1 MSDISSFFNQ
11 ETEEEKRRR
20 DEAFGKAPSERGNRK
35 IECPGHYVV
44 RTGEFVWFD
53 KRDPTHPI
61 ATPSPEVK
69 ISRKGALLLN
79 LSLQVCDKGTSQV
92 PPGAS
97 IFHTITL
104 SPVKGAD
111 EKKLENTYRFMKPQ
125 LSALLGNDN
134 ISITEQWLKDNCS
147 IEFEERAG
155 KIVITKHHKLL
166 KQVYVTIDY
175 VADQNNKPKLKVV
188 QMDKL
193 MPGDKSVTRK
203 LTEEEVV
210 RSNGIP
216 EVTPATDA
224 GDISPSE
231 EADTTETKP
240 AVHMDTSKVTGK
252 TEEDF

>member
-1 MSDISSFFNQ
+1 MSDISAFFNQ
-11 ETEEEKRRR
+11 ETEDEKRRR

-35 IECPGHYVV
+35 IEAPGHYVV
-44 RTGEFVWFD
+44 KTGEFVWFD
-53 KRDPTHPI
+53 KKDPTHPI

-104 SPVKGAD
+104 SPIKGAD

-125 LSALLGNDN
+125 LTALLGNDKFA
-134 ISITEQWLKDNCS
+134 ITEQWLKEFCS
-147 IEFEERAG
+147 IEFEEKAG

-166 KQVYVTIDY
+166 KQVYVTVDY
-175 VADQNNKPKLKVV
+175 VADQNNKPRLKVV

-203 LTEEEVV
+203 LTEEEAA
-210 RSNGIP
+210 RYNTTS
-216 EVTPATDA
+216 EATPTADA

-231 EADTTETKP
+231 EADVTETKP
-240 AVHMDTSKVTGK
+240 TTHLDTSKITGR

>member
-1 MSDISSFFNQ
+1 MSDISAFFNQ

-35 IECPGHYVV
+35 IEYPGHYVV
-44 RTGEFVWFD
+44 KAGEFVWFD
-53 KRDPTHPI
+53 KKDPTHPV

-79 LSLQVCDKGTSQV
+79 LSLQVCDKGTGQV

-104 SPVKGAD
+104 SPIKGAD

-125 LSALLGNDN
+125 LTALLGNDKF
-134 ISITEQWLKDNCS
+134 SITEQWLKEFCS

-155 KIVITKHHKLL
+155 KIIITKHHKLL
-166 KQVYVTIDY
+166 KQVFVTVDY
-175 VADQNNKPKLKVV
+175 VADQNNKPRLKVV

-193 MPGDKSVTRK
+193 MPGDKSTTRK
-203 LTEEEVV
+203 LTEEEAARANV
-210 RSNGIP
+210 GT
-216 EVTPATDA
+216 ETTPAADA

-231 EADTTETKP
+231 EADVTESKPTT
-240 AVHMDTSKVTGK
+240 HLDTSKITGK